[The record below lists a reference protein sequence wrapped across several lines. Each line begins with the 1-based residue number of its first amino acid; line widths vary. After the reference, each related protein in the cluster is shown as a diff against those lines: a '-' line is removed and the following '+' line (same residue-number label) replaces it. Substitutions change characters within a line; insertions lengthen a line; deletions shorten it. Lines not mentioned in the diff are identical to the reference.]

1 MRFCETNRIHDD
13 GFFDLTAYAYGIY
26 RERFKKLNPVRL
38 AKPNPFGKVNGSNG
52 TDESTMEESA
62 VHRTA
67 ATTGRRGTVRAA
79 ENLLTGC
86 SLLTGR
92 GVRGSK
98 GFAVRGFKRIMRCPK
113 CTGVDDKVIDSRS
126 SRDGLLIRRR
136 RECLKCGAR
145 FTTYEEIFREKL
157 RVKKRDGQYEEF
169 DRRKLLAGMEKAC
182 EKRPVSTEEIESLA
196 ERVITELENE
206 FGREVPSKQIGERI
220 MQHLRKLDEVAY
232 VRFASVYRQFRDAEQ
247 FIDEIKQLG
256 KS

>member
-1 MRFCETNRIHDD
+1 MKNR
-13 GFFDLTAYAYGIY
+13 
-26 RERFKKLNPVRL
+26 
-38 AKPNPFGKVNGSNG
+38 
-52 TDESTMEESA
+52 
-62 VHRTA
+62 
-67 ATTGRRGTVRAA
+67 TGRRQNARIRERRLQWTKSETVKLS
-79 ENLLTGC
+79 EKLLTRR
-86 SLLTGR
+86 SLLTG
-92 GVRGSK
+92 GGLRGSK
-98 GFAVRGFKRIMRCPK
+98 GLLVRGFYEIMRCPK

-136 RECLKCGAR
+136 RECLKCGVR

-157 RVKKRDGQYEEF
+157 RVKKRNSQYEEF
-169 DRRKLLAGMEKAC
+169 DRRKMLAGLEKAC
-182 EKRPVSTEEIESLA
+182 EKRPVSTEDIELLA

>member
-1 MRFCETNRIHDD
+1 MGGRGNLRFTEPR
-13 GFFDLTAYAYGIY
+13 LQRA
-26 RERFKKLNPVRL
+26 EKKAPV
-38 AKPNPFGKVNGSNG
+38 G
-52 TDESTMEESA
+52 
-62 VHRTA
+62 
-67 ATTGRRGTVRAA
+67 A
-79 ENLLTGC
+79 EWI
-86 SLLTGR
+86 SEKLLTGR
-92 GVRGSK
+92 SLLTQGGLRGSK
-98 GFAVRGFKRIMRCPK
+98 GLAVRGFEEIMRCPK